1 VAVLPPKTF
10 ERIPPQNVDAE
21 IAVLGAVLLDRDA
34 LVKAFEVLRPEHFY
48 REAHQKVFAACQ
60 ALFERNEPVDLITLA
75 NELTG
80 RHQLEDMGGNQY
92 LISLAEAVPTA
103 ANVVYHAS
111 IVRGK
116 ALLRELISAGTSI
129 VSSCYEDT
137 EPTEAMLD
145 LAEKRIFEVSK
156 DRVRPSFRPI
166 KSVLKSTFEDIERL
180 YSRKGH
186 VTGVPT
192 GFTDLDN
199 LTGGF
204 QHSDLIIIAG
214 RPSMGKTSFAL
225 GIVMH
230 AAMEERIPTAIFS
243 LEMSMSHVVQ
253 RMLCAEA
260 RVEAYRLRT
269 GRLGDKDWPKL
280 TTAAGRLSEASIHID
295 DTPSMNVLELRAKA
309 RRVKA
314 EHGIGL
320 MAIDYLQLLK
330 GGGRFESRQQE
341 MTEICRSLKALA
353 KELEIPIVA
362 CSQLS
367 RAVEA
372 RDNKRPQLADLRE
385 SGAIEQDADLVAF
398 IYRPGYYKALQA
410 PDEKENYE
418 AELIVAKQRNGPTG
432 PVSLTFRREYMRFED
447 AELTRTPPFDLSSQ
461 LSS

>member
-1 VAVLPPKTF
+1 MTVRPPKTF
-10 ERIPPQNVDAE
+10 ERIPPQNTDAE

-34 LVKAFEVLRPEHFY
+34 LLKAFEILHPDHFY
-48 REAHQKVFAACQ
+48 KEAHQKIFAACHE
-60 ALFERNEPVDLITLA
+60 LFARNEAVDLITVA
-75 NELTG
+75 NELT
-80 RHQLEDMGGNQY
+80 RRNQLEAMGGSQY
-92 LISLAEAVPTA
+92 LASVAEAVPTA

-116 ALLRELISAGTSI
+116 ALLRELISAGTAI
-129 VSSCYEDT
+129 VSSCYEEADS
-137 EPTEAMLD
+137 TEAVLD

-156 DRVRPSFRPI
+156 DRIRPSFRPI
-166 KSVLKSTFEDIERL
+166 KSVLKSAFEDIERL

-192 GFTDLDN
+192 GFADLDD
-199 LTGGF
+199 LTGGL
-204 QHSDLIIIAG
+204 QHADLIVIAG

-225 GIVMH
+225 SIAMH
-230 AAMEERIPTAIFS
+230 AAMEERIPTAFFS

-280 TTAAGRLSEASIHID
+280 TTAAGRLSEAPIYID
-295 DTPSMNVLELRAKA
+295 DTPSMNVLEVRAKA

-314 EHGIGL
+314 EYGVGL
-320 MAIDYLQLLK
+320 LAIDYLQLLK

-353 KELEIPIVA
+353 KELDIPVVA
-362 CSQLS
+362 LSQLS

-372 RDNKRPQLADLRE
+372 RETKRPQLADLRE

-398 IYRPGYYKALQA
+398 IYRPGYYKALQS
-410 PDEKENYE
+410 PEERENYE
-418 AELIVAKQRNGPTG
+418 AEIIVAKQRNGPTDTV
-432 PVSLTFRREYMRFED
+432 PLIFRREYMRFED
-447 AELTRTPPFDLSSQ
+447 AERTRTAPFDLAPH
-461 LSS
+461 LST

>member
-214 RPSMGKTSFAL
+214 RPSMGKTSLAL

-230 AAMEERIPTAIFS
+230 AAMEEGMRS
-243 LEMSMSHVVQ
+243 
-253 RMLCAEA
+253 
-260 RVEAYRLRT
+260 T
-269 GRLGDKDWPKL
+269 GSFRSKSAWQ
-280 TTAAGRLSEASIHID
+280 AAKTFWWAS
-295 DTPSMNVLELRAKA
+295 R
-309 RRVKA
+309 
-314 EHGIGL
+314 
-320 MAIDYLQLLK
+320 
-330 GGGRFESRQQE
+330 
-341 MTEICRSLKALA
+341 
-353 KELEIPIVA
+353 
-362 CSQLS
+362 
-367 RAVEA
+367 
-372 RDNKRPQLADLRE
+372 
-385 SGAIEQDADLVAF
+385 
-398 IYRPGYYKALQA
+398 
-410 PDEKENYE
+410 
-418 AELIVAKQRNGPTG
+418 
-432 PVSLTFRREYMRFED
+432 
-447 AELTRTPPFDLSSQ
+447 
-461 LSS
+461 

>member
-1 VAVLPPKTF
+1 MTVRSPKTF
-10 ERIPPQNVDAE
+10 EKIPPQNVDAE
-21 IAVLGAVLLDRDA
+21 VAVLGAILLDRDA
-34 LVKAFEVLRPEHFY
+34 LLKAFEILRPDHFY
-48 REAHQKVFAACQ
+48 KEAHHKVFAACQ
-60 ALFERNEPVDLITLA
+60 ELFGRNEAVDLITLA
-75 NELTG
+75 NELT
-80 RHQLEDMGGNQY
+80 RRNQLEDMGGNQF
-92 LISLAEAVPTA
+92 LVSLAEAVPTA

-116 ALLRELISAGTSI
+116 ALLREMISAGTSI
-129 VSSCYEDT
+129 VTSCYEDT
-137 EPTEAMLD
+137 EPTETVLD
-145 LAEKRIFEVSK
+145 FAEKRIFEVSK
-156 DRVRPSFRPI
+156 DRIRPTFRPI
-166 KSVLKSTFEDIERL
+166 KSILKSTFEDIERL

-192 GFTDLDN
+192 GFTDLDD

-204 QHSDLIIIAG
+204 QHSDLIVIAG

-225 GIVMH
+225 SIAMH
-230 AAMEERIPTAIFS
+230 AAMEERVPTAFFS

-280 TTAAGRLSEASIHID
+280 TTAAGRLSEAPIYID
-295 DTPSMNVLELRAKA
+295 DTPSMNVLEVRAKA

-320 MAIDYLQLLK
+320 LSIDYLQLLK

-362 CSQLS
+362 LSQLS

-372 RDNKRPQLADLRE
+372 RDSKRPQLADLRE

-398 IYRPGYYKALQA
+398 IYRPGYYKALQT
-410 PDEKENYE
+410 PDERENYE
-418 AELIVAKQRNGPTG
+418 AEIIVAKQRNGPTDTIA
-432 PVSLTFRREYMRFED
+432 LIFRREYMRFED
-447 AELTRTPPFDLSSQ
+447 AERTRTPPFDVAPHLSS
-461 LSS
+461 

>member
-1 VAVLPPKTF
+1 MTVRSPKTF
-10 ERIPPQNVDAE
+10 EKIPPQNVDAE
-21 IAVLGAVLLDRDA
+21 IAVLGAILLDRDA
-34 LVKAFEVLRPEHFY
+34 LLKAFEVLRPDHFY
-48 REAHQKVFAACQ
+48 KEVHQKVFTACQ
-60 ALFERNEPVDLITLA
+60 ELFARNEPVDLITLS
-75 NELTG
+75 NELTR
-80 RHQLEDMGGNQY
+80 RHQLEGMGGSQY
-92 LISLAEAVPTA
+92 LVSLAEAVPTA

-129 VSSCYEDT
+129 VSSCYEDS

-145 LAEKRIFEVSK
+145 FAEKRIFEVSK
-156 DRVRPSFRPI
+156 DRIRPSFRPI
-166 KSVLKSTFEDIERL
+166 KSILKSTFEDIERL

-192 GFTDLDN
+192 GFTDLDD

-225 GIVMH
+225 SIATH
-230 AAMEERIPTAIFS
+230 AAMEERVPTAVFT

-253 RMLCAEA
+253 RMLCSEA

-280 TTAAGRLSEASIHID
+280 TTAAGKLSEAPIYID

-309 RRVKA
+309 RRVRA

-320 MAIDYLQLLK
+320 LAIDYLQLLK
-330 GGGRFESRQQE
+330 GGGRYESRQQE

-362 CSQLS
+362 LSQLS

-398 IYRPGYYKALQA
+398 IYRPGYYKALQN
-410 PDEKENYE
+410 PEERENYE
-418 AELIVAKQRNGPTG
+418 AEIIVAKQRNGPTDTI
-432 PVSLTFRREYMRFED
+432 PLIFRREYMRFED
-447 AELTRTPPFDLSSQ
+447 AERTRTPPVDLSPH

>member
-1 VAVLPPKTF
+1 MAVLPPKTF

-230 AAMEERIPTAIFS
+230 AAMEEGIPTAIFS

-362 CSQLS
+362 LSQLS

>member
-1 VAVLPPKTF
+1 MAQRSPKTTF
-10 ERIPPQNVDAE
+10 EKVPPQNVEAE
-21 IAVLGAVLLDRDA
+21 AAVLGAILLDRDA

-48 REAHQKVFAACQ
+48 REAHQRIFAACQ
-60 ALFERNEPVDLITLA
+60 ELFERSEPVDLITLA
-75 NELTG
+75 NELT
-80 RHQLEDMGGNQY
+80 RRQALEPMGGSQY
-92 LISLAEAVPTA
+92 LASLAEAVPTA
-103 ANVVYHAS
+103 ANVLYHAS

-116 ALLRELISAGTSI
+116 ALLRGLIGTCTSI
-129 VSSCYEDT
+129 ISSCYEEA
-137 EPTEAMLD
+137 EPTETVLD
-145 LAEKRIFEVSK
+145 RAETRVFDVSK
-156 DRVRPSFRPI
+156 DRIRPSFRPI
-166 KSVLKSTFEDIERL
+166 KSLLKSTFEDIERL

-192 GFTDLDN
+192 GFTLLDD

-225 GIVMH
+225 SMAMH
-230 AAMEERIPTAIFS
+230 AAMEERVPTGIFS

-269 GRLGDKDWPKL
+269 GRLGDRDWPKL
-280 TTAAGRLSEASIHID
+280 TTAAGRLSEAPIHID

-314 EHGIGL
+314 EHATGL
-320 MAIDYLQLLK
+320 LVIDYLQLLK
-330 GGGRFESRQQE
+330 AGGRYESRQQE
-341 MTEICRSLKALA
+341 MTEICRSLKSLA

-362 CSQLS
+362 LSQLS

-372 RDNKRPQLADLRE
+372 REDKKPQLADLRE

-398 IYRPGYYKALQA
+398 IYRPGYYKALKSPEA
-410 PDEKENYE
+410 EENYE
-418 AELIVAKQRNGPTG
+418 AEIIVAKQRNGPTDTV
-432 PVSLTFRREYMRFED
+432 PLIFRREYMRFEN
-447 AELTRTPPFDLSSQ
+447 AEKARTPPFDPAR
-461 LSS
+461 